1 MEMNKE
7 ARHDTGS
14 NVARVTKVRAGSLP
28 LRRPVR
34 SKLGRK
40 VDRKEDIKKH
50 LRLAGWNV
58 RTLLDR
64 PGSKRP
70 ERQTA
75 LAARELSRYSID
87 VAALSETRLALSGSL
102 VDQGYTFF
110 WSGREERE
118 KREAGVGFAI
128 RNQIAQKLEQ
138 EPVAVSD
145 RIITLRLPLQG
156 TVWATIVSVYAP
168 TMTNPDE
175 IKEDFY
181 QKLRE
186 TIREVPSTDKLIIAG
201 DLNARVGD
209 EVENWPGVLGHYGV
223 GKCNTNGE
231 LLLALCSEYGLVITN
246 TVFKHKHTHKTT
258 WMHPRSKHWH
268 LIDYVIT
275 RQRDQRDIVN
285 TRAFRGADCNT
296 DHNMVLSKIAFSLR
310 KQVKKTGGQH
320 RYNLNVARLKCDSVR
335 KDFQRSMT
343 TSLQESTTGDSDVVG
358 KWETLRDTV
367 FNTAKEILGKP
378 KRKHQDWFDETD
390 EELNRLLEE
399 RNQAKARQ
407 LTVNTRSTR
416 ANLAS
421 ARSKLQKYTRQ
432 KKSQWWETKAEELQ
446 HAAAENDMKS
456 FYGGLREVY
465 GPQKRGTAQLLALD
479 GETVLTDNKKILER
493 FAQHFDQLLN
503 LPGNVD
509 SAALASITQRPTVH
523 VLDEPPKMDELLKA
537 IAATKESKAPGCCGI
552 PAEVWKYGGTTLKER
567 LLDVIG
573 DTWIGEKIPQDWK
586 DANIVPIFK
595 KGSRKECGNYRGISL
610 LSIAG
615 KVMAR
620 ILLNRLNEMI
630 SPRVIPE
637 TQSGFRSGRSTMDMI
652 FSLRQV
658 QEKCTEQ
665 NMPLYAVFIDFTKAF
680 DTVPRGG
687 LWAVLKKFGCTD
699 KIINLVK
706 AFHEGMQAKVTR
718 GSDCSE
724 GFAVSTGV
732 KQGCVL
738 APTLF
743 SFYLAAML
751 EVAFKDTREGIYI
764 QTRHDGNLFNA
775 SHFKAKTRTT
785 RQLVRDMLFADDCAL
800 VAHSAAEMQALVDK
814 FAQAAAMFSLKI
826 NIKKTECLYQ
836 PVKLLL
842 PPPKPCA
849 ITIDGQPLVQTTDFN
864 YLGSTISSNAK
875 IEKELRNRMGR
886 ASAAFSQLNDRLW
899 QNKHVSTRV
908 KAKVYQ
914 AVVLTTLLYGAEA
927 WTIYR
932 LQVKKLSAYMMRQLR
947 DILKI
952 SWRDKIA
959 NAKILRLTDL
969 PHMADML
976 IQKNLRWIGHVHR
989 MERSRLPRQL
999 LYSQLVEGK
1008 RNQGRPRLRLKDVMK
1023 RNLKRRDIN
1032 VTTWKQLADN
1042 RPAWRASIQP

>member
-1 MEMNKE
+1 M
-7 ARHDTGS
+7 
-14 NVARVTKVRAGSLP
+14 
-28 LRRPVR
+28 
-34 SKLGRK
+34 
-40 VDRKEDIKKH
+40 
-50 LRLAGWNV
+50 
-58 RTLLDR
+58 
-64 PGSKRP
+64 
-70 ERQTA
+70 
-75 LAARELSRYSID
+75 
-87 VAALSETRLALSGSL
+87 
-102 VDQGYTFF
+102 
-110 WSGREERE
+110 
-118 KREAGVGFAI
+118 
-128 RNQIAQKLEQ
+128 
-138 EPVAVSD
+138 
-145 RIITLRLPLQG
+145 
-156 TVWATIVSVYAP
+156 
-168 TMTNPDE
+168 
-175 IKEDFY
+175 
-181 QKLRE
+181 
-186 TIREVPSTDKLIIAG
+186 
-201 DLNARVGD
+201 
-209 EVENWPGVLGHYGV
+209 
-223 GKCNTNGE
+223 
-231 LLLALCSEYGLVITN
+231 
-246 TVFKHKHTHKTT
+246 
-258 WMHPRSKHWH
+258 
-268 LIDYVIT
+268 
-275 RQRDQRDIVN
+275 
-285 TRAFRGADCNT
+285 
-296 DHNMVLSKIAFSLR
+296 
-310 KQVKKTGGQH
+310 
-320 RYNLNVARLKCDSVR
+320 
-335 KDFQRSMT
+335 
-343 TSLQESTTGDSDVVG
+343 
-358 KWETLRDTV
+358 
-367 FNTAKEILGKP
+367 
-378 KRKHQDWFDETD
+378 
-390 EELNRLLEE
+390 
-399 RNQAKARQ
+399 
-407 LTVNTRSTR
+407 
-416 ANLAS
+416 
-421 ARSKLQKYTRQ
+421 
-432 KKSQWWETKAEELQ
+432 
-446 HAAAENDMKS
+446 
-456 FYGGLREVY
+456 
-465 GPQKRGTAQLLALD
+465 
-479 GETVLTDNKKILER
+479 LER

-573 DTWIGEKIPQDWK
+573 DIWIGEKIPQDWK

-595 KGSRKECGNYRGISL
+595 KGSRKECGNYRGIFYSQSL
-610 LSIAG
+610 G
-615 KVMAR
+615 R
-620 ILLNRLNEMI
+620 RL
-630 SPRVIPE
+630 V
-637 TQSGFRSGRSTMDMI
+637 GST
-652 FSLRQV
+652 
-658 QEKCTEQ
+658 E
-665 NMPLYAVFIDFTKAF
+665 
-680 DTVPRGG
+680 
-687 LWAVLKKFGCTD
+687 KFGCTD

-751 EVAFKDTREGIYI
+751 EVAFEDTREGIYI

-932 LQVKKLSAYMMRQLR
+932 LQVKKLSAYMMRHLR

-976 IQKNLRWIGHVHR
+976 IQKNLRWISHVHR

>member
-1 MEMNKE
+1 MNKE

-14 NVARVTKVRAGSLP
+14 NVARVTKVRAGPLP

-64 PGSKRP
+64 PGSKQTGKANSASSKGVVKWKRGEGEKRGWSWFCYKKPNRP
-70 ERQTA
+70 EVGTRTGSCKRQNNHSTPSSA
-75 LAARELSRYSID
+75 GD
-87 VAALSETRLALSGSL
+87 
-102 VDQGYTFF
+102 
-110 WSGREERE
+110 
-118 KREAGVGFAI
+118 GVGYF
-128 RNQIAQKLEQ
+128 
-138 EPVAVSD
+138 
-145 RIITLRLPLQG
+145 
-156 TVWATIVSVYAP
+156 VSVYAP

-320 RYNLNVARLKCDSVR
+320 RYNLNVARLKCDNVR

-367 FNTAKEILGKP
+367 FNTKEILGKP

-465 GPQKRGTAQLLALD
+465 GPQR
-479 GETVLTDNKKILER
+479 ER
-493 FAQHFDQLLN
+493 
-503 LPGNVD
+503 
-509 SAALASITQRPTVH
+509 
-523 VLDEPPKMDELLKA
+523 
-537 IAATKESKAPGCCGI
+537 
-552 PAEVWKYGGTTLKER
+552 R
-567 LLDVIG
+567 LV
-573 DTWIGEKIPQDWK
+573 
-586 DANIVPIFK
+586 
-595 KGSRKECGNYRGISL
+595 GS
-610 LSIAG
+610 
-615 KVMAR
+615 
-620 ILLNRLNEMI
+620 
-630 SPRVIPE
+630 
-637 TQSGFRSGRSTMDMI
+637 
-652 FSLRQV
+652 
-658 QEKCTEQ
+658 TE
-665 NMPLYAVFIDFTKAF
+665 
-680 DTVPRGG
+680 
-687 LWAVLKKFGCTD
+687 KFGCTD

-738 APTLF
+738 APTMF

-751 EVAFKDTREGIYI
+751 EVAFEDTREGIYI

-785 RQLVRDMLFADDCAL
+785 RQLVRDMLFAYDCAL

-836 PVKLLL
+836 P
-842 PPPKPCA
+842 
-849 ITIDGQPLVQTTDFN
+849 TTDFN

-886 ASAAFSQLNDRLW
+886 ASAAFRQLNDRLW